1 MRRLLIVIVLVLIPH
16 LVSARTWYV
25 TSDGLADAPS
35 IQAGVD
41 SDSAGDTVLVAC
53 GTYFESNIM
62 IKSGIVILSETGQAE
77 CAVIDAQWINSVL
90 SCHGCNS
97 ATIIK
102 GFTLT
107 HGHAPLPPPG
117 WGGGVVSTDGSE
129 QFINCVFTD
138 NVASQGAGAFCQ
150 GGDPTFTDCL
160 FSNNDGGEGGALLLD
175 GVVAT
180 VSGCTFTG
188 NSSSLGG
195 TVWCSN
201 GSPRIMHCTFY
212 DNPAEDGGAQIY
224 CYFEGSPAIENT
236 IIAYSSFGEA
246 VHCEDE
252 TNSPTLT
259 CCDLYGNAEGDW
271 VGCIS
276 DQLGVNGNFSACPSF
291 CDAGEGDLHLCDE
304 SPCLP
309 GNHPAGYDC
318 GLLGA
323 WGEGCSCGPSRVET
337 TTWGVIKSLYRQ

>member
-35 IQAGVD
+35 IQAGID
-41 SDSAGDTVLVAC
+41 SASAGDTVLVGC
-53 GTYFESNIM
+53 GTYFESDIAV
-62 IKSGIVILSETGQAE
+62 KSGIVVSSETDQAD
-77 CAVIDAQWINSVL
+77 CAVIDAQGAGRVL
-90 SCHGCNS
+90 FCHGCNS

-107 HGHAPLPPPG
+107 HGYAPLPPPG
-117 WGGGVVSTDGSE
+117 RGGAVFSTDGSE
-129 QFINCVFTD
+129 HFINCAFSD
-138 NVASQGAGAFCQ
+138 NMASAGAAAFCQ
-150 GGDPTFTDCL
+150 GGSPAFTDCV
-160 FSNNDGGEGGALLLD
+160 FSNNVGGDGGTLFLD
-175 GVVAT
+175 GVAAT
-180 VSGCTFTG
+180 LSGCTFTG

-195 TVWCSN
+195 TIWCSS

-212 DNPAEDGGAQIY
+212 ANPAEDGGAQIY
-224 CYFEGSPAIENT
+224 CYFEGSPLIENT
-236 IIAYSSFGEA
+236 IIAFSDQGSA
-246 VHCEDE
+246 VLCTDE
-252 TNSPTLT
+252 NNFPTLM

-271 VGCIS
+271 TGCIA

-291 CDAGEGDLHLCDE
+291 CNAADADFRLCDE